1 MFDPRRFSQIVGM
14 IYDCVARPAGWS
26 GVLEALT
33 EEFRGKIAT
42 LAVLDTA
49 SRSSRFGATFGDPA
63 IIEPLISTYAAEMPF
78 YDLVPRF
85 PIDVPTTMV
94 DLSALH
100 GPDGYE
106 LFQRSRLWTEW
117 FVPNRIGEALCT
129 NILKTGGRVG
139 AFVINLGDDRGPITD
154 DDVQRLA
161 LIAPHVRRAVTIGDL
176 FELERR
182 SGELF
187 RSTIDALTIA
197 VLIVGDT
204 LHLKYANPAAEALLS
219 TNDAG
224 WHVAGGRIVIN
235 DPRSRRALEE
245 SVAIGLRE
253 EARLG
258 SRAIGLPIPGPEPLV
273 AHVLPL
279 PGRKHVFPFGEDG
292 AAAIF
297 ITVPG
302 HDPEPAIEAIAA
314 LFGLTGA
321 ERRVASQIARGMNR
335 QGIAEAN
342 GVSDGT
348 VKSQLDAIYD
358 KTGASNQRQLDKLL
372 RDLTP
377 PLRRPE

>member
-1 MFDPRRFSQIVGM
+1 MFDPRRLSQIVGM
-14 IYDCVARPAGWS
+14 IYDCVATPAGWS
-26 GVLEALT
+26 GVLEVLT
-33 EEFRGKIAT
+33 EEFDGRIAT

-63 IIEPLISTYAAEMPF
+63 VVEPLISTYAAEMPF
-78 YDLVPRF
+78 YDLVPKC
-85 PIDVPTTMV
+85 PIDVPVTMV
-94 DLSALH
+94 QLSALH
-100 GPDGYE
+100 GPDGYDV
-106 LFQRSRLWTEW
+106 FQRSRLWTEW
-117 FVPNRIGEALCT
+117 FVPNRLGEALCT

-154 DDVQRLA
+154 HDVERLA

-187 RSTIDALTIA
+187 RNAIDALAIA

-204 LHLKYANPAAEALLS
+204 LRLKYANPSAEALLS
-219 TNDAG
+219 ASGAG
-224 WHVAGGRIVIN
+224 WGVVGGRVVIN

-253 EARLG
+253 EAKLG
-258 SRAIGLPIPGPEPLV
+258 SRAIGLPIPGPMPLV

-279 PGRKHVFPFGEDG
+279 PGRKHAFPFGEDG

-297 ITVPG
+297 IAAPG

-321 ERRVASQIARGMNR
+321 ERRVASQVARGMNR
-335 QGIAEAN
+335 QGIATAN
-342 GVSDGT
+342 QVSDGT

-358 KTGASNQRQLDKLL
+358 KTGTSNQRELDKLL
-372 RDLTP
+372 RDLMP
-377 PLRRPE
+377 PWRRP